1 MTVFETDRL
10 YFDEVTVGE
19 IQEVIDIE
27 SHKENRDYLWIG
39 TDGIRIGCIYL
50 WKYSTFAV

>member
-39 TDGIRIGCIYL
+39 TMDEHNAEI
-50 WKYSTFAV
+50 VDPNH